1 MTHSIT
7 ELQPEALSQA
17 LRSDAQLELAQSSQ
31 AAEPN
36 AVCPEPPLPEP
47 PPLDEPEDEPPP
59 AGVQHGERHD
69 MAKHVCNWLPA
80 ISASLLSPPP

>member
-31 AAEPN
+31 AA
-36 AVCPEPPLPEP
+36 LPEP